1 MLTNPATPA
10 PTLDAFLQTLSTSA
24 QLSSPRCE
32 PNRTSTETAS
42 SEPNPR
48 LNPPLAASSAL
59 GPTVQLRDASWHH
72 RIHARFFSQWER
84 CEWHGERKRSVLESP
99 SPLCRG
105 IYIAAAGSP
114 EGVQRAI
121 SRFLKEVS
129 GSTASR
135 NRSDVV
141 CRPAGA
147 TASSNRVKKGV
158 SGCFSTAA
166 WQPRIVSVE
175 FQASGK
181 GIQRRAQ
188 KCDQRSVGYPAPRA
202 PLSQMD
208 RASVYGTEG

>member
-1 MLTNPATPA
+1 MHQPWMHFCKPLAR
-10 PTLDAFLQTLSTSA
+10 L
-24 QLSSPRCE
+24 
-32 PNRTSTETAS
+32 PNSHHLGVSRIAS
-42 SEPNPR
+42 R
-48 LNPPLAASSAL
+48 LNCEFRTESAIEPAFGCFL
-59 GPTVQLRDASWHH
+59 CARPH
-72 RIHARFFSQWER
+72 RSNAGCVMAPSDQCTIFCQWER

-114 EGVQRAI
+114 EGVQRGI

-147 TASSNRVKKGV
+147 TASSELVKKGV

-202 PLSQMD
+202 PLAQLD